1 MSGGITKPL
10 TLFQAEPK
18 SLETLPALFYFAL
31 SGEASLNL
39 PPLNEP
45 IVLLRRHPIHLFS
58 VSLPYHDAIKNPD
71 EAIKAWRE
79 TLIQGTDPLLP
90 FIEEVK
96 RILTAFF
103 DAGLIDPKR
112 CAVAGLSRG
121 AYAASRLFAED
132 PRFTHLLGWAP
143 LIDFSSLS
151 EEAPPIPGSLFE
163 NLDSFV
169 GRPLKF
175 LIGNHDTR
183 VHTDTVYTFIRKL
196 TQASIAQGIRSP
208 DIELA
213 LKPSIGYKGHGTSP
227 ETFKEGTDWL
237 LKQFNLV

>member
-39 PPLNEP
+39 APLNEP
-45 IVLLRRHPIHLFS
+45 IILLSPKPIHLFS
-58 VSLPYHDAIKNPD
+58 LSLPYHEKIRHPD

-79 TLIQGTDPLLP
+79 DLVQGTDPLIP
-90 FIEEVK
+90 FLEEAK
-96 RILTAFF
+96 RIVSALF

-121 AYAASRLFAED
+121 AYAAARLFAED
-132 PRFTHLLGWAP
+132 RRFTHLLGWAP
-143 LIDFSSLS
+143 LIDFSLLS
-151 EEAPPIPGSLFE
+151 ENHPPLPASLFE

-196 TQASIAQGIRSP
+196 TEASIAQGIRSP